1 MMTNVSTNLS
11 RTNVSVFNAPARSEP
26 AIEMDTLR
34 RPLALNVDVLSG
46 VHSGVSQ
53 RIEGG
58 EAVIGSDGAS
68 DVILFVD
75 RLAPR
80 HVAIAPKS
88 AFGST
93 VVVKAIDGS
102 VTLDSGAVLEPGQ
115 WAEASMPLDM
125 ALRTADGDGTHVTVS
140 RTITPA
146 EFAKPALAAVTAL
159 ALIIIGPNLVGSAFS
174 SVERSVTAPAVVA
187 PASPVQ
193 VAEASGDIVESL
205 RGRVVEAGLGH
216 LVAVTAG
223 GDGTVLVSGD
233 VAKADGNKWRRILRW
248 YDQQP
253 RAPGL
258 VNAVKVGTAPAMPE
272 IASVWLLGEPEITL
286 ANGRKL
292 REGDKA
298 RGGWTVK
305 VISAEGVILSR
316 NGSDVTVTF

>member
-1 MMTNVSTNLS
+1 M
-11 RTNVSVFNAPARSEP
+11 TNVSVFNAPARSEP
-26 AIEMDTLR
+26 AIEMETLR
-34 RPLALNVDVLSG
+34 RPFALNVDVLSG
-46 VHSGVSQ
+46 VHTGVSQ

-58 EAVIGSDGAS
+58 EAVIGSDGAA
-68 DVILFVD
+68 DVILFAD
-75 RLAPR
+75 ALAPR

-88 AFGST
+88 SFGST
-93 VVVKAIDGS
+93 VVVKALEGR
-102 VTLDSGAVLEPGQ
+102 VTLDSGATLEPGQ

-125 ALRTADGDGTHVTVS
+125 ALRTGDGNGTHVTVS
-140 RTITPA
+140 RTINPV

-159 ALIIIGPNLVGSAFS
+159 ALIVIGPNLVGSAFS

-187 PASPVQ
+187 PAAPVEI
-193 VAEASGDIVESL
+193 AGASDDIVGAL
-205 RGRVVEAGLGH
+205 RGRVSEAGLGH
-216 LVAVTAG
+216 LVEVTAS
-223 GDGTVLVSGD
+223 GDGTVLVSGE
-233 VAKADGNKWRRILRW
+233 VARADGTKWRRILRW
-248 YDQQP
+248 YDSVP

-258 VNAVKVGTAPAMPE
+258 VNAVKVGTAPPMPE

-298 RGGWTVK
+298 RGGWLVK